1 MSRFTSEKNNVNL
14 QGKFRGNFFFFQKN
28 DYIYPFNHLWKN
40 RKNSLEVTTRVSES
54 FETDK
59 EIGPAV
65 L

>member
-1 MSRFTSEKNNVNL
+1 MTTFIHSTIF
-14 QGKFRGNFFFFQKN
+14 G
-28 DYIYPFNHLWKN
+28 KN